1 MKKCF
6 LLLLLFSITAFANEN
21 SWYVVGSFG
30 KNYTNWM
37 PSVKA
42 MIGDQINH
50 TIVRNGTGGG
60 TSYGAKVGYKINKNF
75 SVEFDYFDLAGLK
88 KDNVVTSTYS
98 RQSHKFTAG
107 LIKYLPNINYAN
119 LSPYLTAGISHRR
132 IIESA
137 YLSDHSLVD
146 RGVLEKTQPVFGCG
160 LDYKINDDWFVN
172 VDFIMHRSFYNRH
185 VEVLSSKLIN
195 IGLGFAI

>member
-1 MKKCF
+1 VKKYF
-6 LLLLLFSITAFANEN
+6 LLLLFPIVAFANEN

-30 KNYTNWM
+30 RSYTDWM
-37 PSVKA
+37 PSVKSI
-42 MIGDQINH
+42 IGDQINN
-50 TIVRNGTGGG
+50 TIVRNGTSG

-75 SVEFDYFDLAGLK
+75 SVELDYFDLAGLK
-88 KDNVVTSTYS
+88 KDNIVTNSYS

-132 IIESA
+132 VIESA
-137 YLSDHSLVD
+137 YLSDHTLVD
-146 RGVLEKTQPVFGCG
+146 RGVSEKTQPAFGCG
-160 LDYKINDDWFVN
+160 LDYKINDNWFVN
-172 VDFIMHRSFYNRH
+172 VDFIMHRSFISKGVRI
-185 VEVLSSKLIN
+185 LSSKLIN